1 MSCLTTW
8 TPETQEDCIDITR
21 LVEVITE
28 IDDKLD
34 DILARLAALE
44 AAP

>member
-8 TPETQEDCIDITR
+8 TPETQEDCIDIER
-21 LVEVITE
+21 LVSVISE

-34 DILARLAALE
+34 DILARLTALE
-44 AAP
+44 AN